1 MINSFPFSRSLKIA
15 LASACL
21 GASSSLFAGVPVNI
35 NTADAVELSSALDGV
50 GAAKAEA
57 IVAYRSENGSFSSA
71 EDLTRVPGIGQ
82 ATLSKNIEF
91 ILLEVDPAETEN

>member
-50 GAAKAEA
+50 GGSDRCLQVRKWFLY
-57 IVAYRSENGSFSSA
+57 ISRGLDPRTGNRSGDPVKKYRVYSA
-71 EDLTRVPGIGQ
+71 
-82 ATLSKNIEF
+82 
-91 ILLEVDPAETEN
+91 